1 VKIQNRRSRVN
12 TLAPTG
18 RGLSKVMKEIRWF
31 THFVVA
37 VCLVIPVAG
46 LVPGDA
52 VNLNV
57 IGSLGL
63 IVMLI
68 AADLVITVPLTV
80 WIKRLGKPVLAPV
93 GRGSRW

>member
-1 VKIQNRRSRVN
+1 MKIN
-12 TLAPTG
+12 TLAPEG
-18 RGLSKVMKEIRWF
+18 RGLSKIMKEIRWF

-37 VCLVIPVAG
+37 VMLVIPVAG

-63 IVMLI
+63 IVMLVV
-68 AADLVITVPLTV
+68 ADLVITIPLSL
-80 WIKRLGKPVLAPV
+80 WIKKLNRPVLAPV
-93 GRGSRW
+93 ARGSRW